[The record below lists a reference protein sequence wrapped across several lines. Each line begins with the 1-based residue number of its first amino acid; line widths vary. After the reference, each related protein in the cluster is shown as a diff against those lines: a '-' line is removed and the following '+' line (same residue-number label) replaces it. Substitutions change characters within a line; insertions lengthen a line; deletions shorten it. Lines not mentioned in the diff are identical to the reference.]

1 MGDCTQYGHNASFC
15 STSASFG
22 TVYVDEDL
30 VVDRNL
36 GVGGN
41 FTSGSFSSSIQ
52 TGASGSGYYSIK
64 LYNSKNSATWFIRTD
79 NGLYLSFDGGVVNHV
94 ASFQYKDGVC
104 NAWVSGA
111 YNKGSDIRIKDRLD
125 DVTGVLEK
133 IEQLTPFR
141 YKLKGI
147 DSPLTFIGL
156 SAQDVQSVFP
166 EVVSETYY
174 NEEFGN
180 ILALDYSVLSAV
192 ISVGGLKELHAKVK
206 ALEER
211 LKALEG

>member
-1 MGDCTQYGHNASFC
+1 M
-15 STSASFG
+15 
-22 TVYVDEDL
+22 L
-30 VVDRNL
+30 
-36 GVGGN
+36 
-41 FTSGSFSSSIQ
+41 
-52 TGASGSGYYSIK
+52 
-64 LYNSKNSATWFIRTD
+64 WFIRTD
-79 NGLYLSFDGGVVNHV
+79 NGMYLSFDGGTDNHK
-94 ASFQYKDGVC
+94 ASFQYTDGVC

-192 ISVGGLKELHAKVK
+192 ISVGSLKELHAKVK
-206 ALEER
+206 ALEDR
-211 LKALEG
+211 VKTLEG

>member
-1 MGDCTQYGHNASFC
+1 M
-15 STSASFG
+15 
-22 TVYVDEDL
+22 
-30 VVDRNL
+30 
-36 GVGGN
+36 
-41 FTSGSFSSSIQ
+41 
-52 TGASGSGYYSIK
+52 
-64 LYNSKNSATWFIRTD
+64 
-79 NGLYLSFDGGVVNHV
+79 
-94 ASFQYKDGVC
+94 
-104 NAWVSGA
+104 
-111 YNKGSDIRIKDRLD
+111 
-125 DVTGVLEK
+125 EK

-174 NEEFGN
+174 NDEFGN

-206 ALEER
+206 VLEER
-211 LKALEG
+211 VKTLEG